1 MNPNLIETEDGEV
14 LGIYVD
20 GFVNKQLLIDTYSKE
35 TENTI
40 AEGSDPHN
48 LRKLTI
54 EDVKYQWCKLDTDE
68 KGVIYATLSDK
79 EETGSFGV
87 TAIYW

>member
-20 GFVNKQLLIDTYSKE
+20 GFVNKQILIGYF
-35 TENTI
+35 NPRAVNI
-40 AEGSDPHN
+40 
-48 LRKLTI
+48 
-54 EDVKYQWCKLDTDE
+54 KYQWCKLEEDD
-68 KGVIYATLSDK
+68 KGRTYAILSDK